1 MNFNKSLKLINK
13 NGIKSMISSTSFLN
27 KPTYIR
33 KQSNQLFFSSNNKN
47 NNNNNNNN
55 NDNDNND
62 INDNNNNNF
71 KLVSEDDKNT
81 LKEILDKVE
90 SEKELFKKFI
100 ASDEEKTGFKY
111 EKSPVLKLQEGLLGE
126 LFAGFEK
133 QMNKGDKKYEKILED
148 LNIRRIEREKLLKK
162 EKLKSNLFHY
172 TITVLVIII
181 AISYFS
187 QVYER
192 SKTFTKTFDE
202 NWEALRV
209 IVNNRDSQKEKKSKL
224 IDSIST
230 TLLQYNS
237 STTDQNNNNNNNN
250 NIDLDEIKEDVESI
264 INQFCIENKPL
275 NQIIAN
281 NNNNNNNGNDIS
293 SSKI

>member
-33 KQSNQLFFSSNNKN
+33 KQSNQLFFSSNNNNKN
-47 NNNNNNNN
+47 
-55 NDNDNND
+55 
-62 INDNNNNNF
+62 NDNNNNNGDNINNIDNNYEKKNF
-71 KLVSEDDKNT
+71 RGVPEEDKKA

-90 SEKELFKKFI
+90 SDKESFKKFI
-100 ASDEEKTGFKY
+100 AMDEEKTGFKY
-111 EKSPVLKLQEGLLGE
+111 EKSPVLKLQEGLIGE

-133 QMNKGDKKYEKILED
+133 KVREDEKKYDKLIED
-148 LNIRRIEREKLLKK
+148 LKNKRIERHRLLRK
-162 EKLKSNLFHY
+162 EKLKSNIFHY
-172 TITVLVIII
+172 TITVFVIII

-187 QVYER
+187 QIYER
-192 SKTFTKTFDE
+192 SKNFTKIFDE

-230 TLLQYNS
+230 TLLQHNN
-237 STTDQNNNNNNNN
+237 TTTTTSQNNNN

-264 INQFCIENKPL
+264 INQFCIQDKPL
-275 NQIIAN
+275 NQIIVDN
-281 NNNNNNNGNDIS
+281 NNDIS
-293 SSKI
+293 NSKI

>member
-47 NNNNNNNN
+47 N
-55 NDNDNND
+55 
-62 INDNNNNNF
+62 DNNNNNINNIDNNYENKNF
-71 KLVSEDDKNT
+71 GGVPEEDKKA
-81 LKEILDKVE
+81 LQEILDKVE
-90 SEKELFKKFI
+90 SDKESFKKFI
-100 ASDEEKTGFKY
+100 AMDEEKTGFKY
-111 EKSPVLKLQEGLLGE
+111 EKSPVLKLQEGLIGE

-133 QMNKGDKKYEKILED
+133 RVREDEKKYDKLIED
-148 LNIRRIEREKLLKK
+148 LNNRRIESHRLLKK
-162 EKLKSNLFHY
+162 EKFKSNIFHY
-172 TITVLVIII
+172 TITVCVIII

-187 QVYER
+187 QIYER
-192 SKTFTKTFDE
+192 SKNFTKIFDE

-230 TLLQYNS
+230 TLLQHNNTA
-237 STTDQNNNNNNNN
+237 TTTTSQNNNN

-264 INQFCIENKPL
+264 INQFCIQDKPL
-275 NQIIAN
+275 NQIFVDN
-281 NNNNNNNGNDIS
+281 NNNDIS
-293 SSKI
+293 NSKI